1 MSLKLFLEVGKI
13 EIINIL
19 LKEIYFVFQL
29 KIYKIYLINIYLF
42 EKVIIL

>member
-13 EIINIL
+13 EIINIP

-29 KIYKIYLINIYLF
+29 KIYKIYLINIYL
-42 EKVIIL
+42 KR